1 MTARQILPL
10 DADAALL
17 VGRVWDPESGG
28 PRVVSVRGEAVFDHT
43 PEVATVSELMD
54 LEDPSQLLASTRTAP
69 KWELAELVNA
79 SLAQDGER
87 AHLLSPIDLQV
98 VKACGVTFVDSM
110 IERVIEE
117 RCSGDF
123 QQAAAVRE
131 SVLGVLGAGIASVQP
146 GSAQARQVKEV
157 LTAQGM
163 WSQYLEVGLG
173 PDPEVFT
180 KAPVLASVG
189 FGARIGI
196 PSFSSWNNPEP
207 ELVLVVDSRGRV
219 RGATLGNDVNLRDV
233 EGRSA
238 LLLGMAKDNNAS
250 CAIGPFIRLFHG
262 GFNLENLRNE
272 DITLT
277 VQGTDG
283 YRLDGQNSLA
293 RISRPFEELVGA
305 AFGKHHQYPD
315 GFALFTGTLFAP
327 TQDREVE
334 GMGFTHKPRDTVTIS
349 SSCLGSLVNITGTT
363 EDLPPWTF
371 GIRDLANYLSRL
383 RYTLPT
389 ASR

>member
-131 SVLGVLGAGIASVQP
+131 SVLGVLGADIASVQP

-283 YRLDGQNSLA
+283 YRLEGQNSLA

-334 GMGFTHKPRDTVTIS
+334 GMGFTHKNGDTVTIS
-349 SSCLGSLVNITGTT
+349 SSCLGSLVNTTGTT

-389 ASR
+389 PSR